1 MLNEIA
7 KRHFA
12 RLNSKKFHLDSF
24 FLTENRPHKI
34 FESEAS
40 VSTESKKVLLLCQI
54 WFSVKKKKTDST
66 DKHKSWL
73 YRSSSVISCFI
84 TPLARAYLDFFIP
97 FNCVFLRLQ
106 IIFRRCFEFT
116 RQFWNT
122 GTSFPNQFSKSEA
135 FVLKCFDFI
144 YFLHT

>member
-54 WFSVKKKKTDST
+54 WFSVKKKKQTALTST
-66 DKHKSWL
+66 SHDCTEVQASSAVSLRHWHVHTLISLFLLIAFSWGCKSFL
-73 YRSSSVISCFI
+73 GDASNLHVNSE
-84 TPLARAYLDFFIP
+84 TPAL
-97 FNCVFLRLQ
+97 VSQ
-106 IIFRRCFEFT
+106 
-116 RQFWNT
+116 
-122 GTSFPNQFSKSEA
+122 TSF
-135 FVLKCFDFI
+135 LKVKPLF
-144 YFLHT
+144 